1 MPLFEFF
8 PKRLCSFFLILFST
22 LVFSQEPATSSNEN
36 NHWLSP
42 AGNRLHQIWTEG
54 SLDYFAALYSWHNR
68 YYYSPDRVQKY
79 NELAI
84 GTGLGKSLLD
94 EKGNLHGLYAF
105 AFLESHAKLE
115 PIAGYGYL
123 KTIAINESIRPGL
136 GFTAFITARPDIL
149 KGNPFPGALPLASI
163 SIKKF
168 TLFATYIP
176 GHQDVGNVLFLFAK
190 YALSD

>member
-1 MPLFEFF
+1 MFDFF
-8 PKRLCSFFLILFST
+8 PKRCIFLCFILFSP
-22 LVFSQEPATSSNEN
+22 LVFSQDAEPSHKETT
-36 NHWLSP
+36 HWIGS
-42 AGNRLHQIWTEG
+42 AGKRLHQIWTEG
-54 SLDYFAALYSWHNR
+54 QVDYFAALYSWHNR
-68 YYYSPDRVQKY
+68 YFYSPERVKKY

-94 EKGNLHGLYAF
+94 EQGNLHGLYAF
-105 AFLESHAKLE
+105 AFLDSHTKME

-123 KTIAINESIRPGL
+123 KTFGLNESIRPGL
-136 GFTAFITARPDIL
+136 GFTAFLTARPDIL

-176 GHQDVGNVLFLFAK
+176 GHQDVGNVLFIFAK
-190 YALSD
+190 YIISD